1 MKKHLLDYFF
11 SRLMYLLVVGRER
24 FSLMDNIWNFLNPKS

>member
-11 SRLMYLLVVGRER
+11 SRLMYLVVGRER